1 MRGIVLSLAA
11 VSGLGA
17 VLIGSR
23 GIAAVRG
30 GPAQPAVA
38 AATRATLE
46 GTAGPVYYGGR
57 LAPIV
62 VVATAPPEASAGP
75 IYYGGELAP
84 IVVVAK
90 GTHQAAASPAQEC
103 VRAPS

>member
-17 VLIGSR
+17 VLIGTR
-23 GIAAVRG
+23 AIAAGRG
-30 GPAQPAVA
+30 GSAQPAAVVA
-38 AATRATLE
+38 TPPATREAA
-46 GTAGPVYYGGR
+46 AGPVFYGGR

-62 VVATAPPEASAGP
+62 VVATAPRQ
-75 IYYGGELAP
+75 
-84 IVVVAK
+84 
-90 GTHQAAASPAQEC
+90 TAARQAQEC